1 MGAVQESFA
10 RFYQIEIVANA
21 ARFFVGVAEAVLIV
35 LVVVFIGRRMQTAW
49 RSGRLANATS
59 ANLGILI
66 GRLSYLT
73 ALALGL
79 IWIAYIFGIQLSG
92 LLTFLGALS
101 LAITFALQDV
111 LKNLVAGLYLLW
123 ERPFVI
129 GDSIQVKDVTGSV
142 EDVQVRTTVLRAENG
157 QLIVVPNAVLFTEI
171 VVNRRLETPEPAP
184 PGAEAS

>member
-1 MGAVQESFA
+1 MSALQDSFA
-10 RFYQIEIVANA
+10 RFYQLDIVANA
-21 ARFFVGVAEAVLIV
+21 ARFMVGALEAIVIVAL
-35 LVVVFIGRRMQTAW
+35 VVFIGRRLQAAW
-49 RSGRLANATS
+49 RSGKLARTTS
-59 ANLGILI
+59 VNLGILI

-101 LAITFALQDV
+101 LAATFALQDV

-123 ERPFVI
+123 EQPFAI

-171 VVNRRLETPEPAP
+171 VVNRRLERSESSSQST
-184 PGAEAS
+184 GA